1 MCDPT
6 TVLQRI
12 LTTKHFILSFR
23 KRGFLKDHT
32 FQRQY
37 FNIQVMQHDLCFRC
51 IIIGNCQR
59 TCLPRGLLLFVYP
72 VGLSELKLNSV
83 NQKWSK
89 KDRKVCFM
97 TENDHIWPQLIKMTT
112 SYRQRKKFYFTKYK
126 LVSNA
131 QIMEMP
137 MVCLFVDTLFYYR
150 IRVV

>member
-1 MCDPT
+1 MILPQSYSGFWPLNISFWVFENAAIWKITPFRDET
-6 TVLQRI
+6 LVLKSGNRS
-12 LTTKHFILSFR
+12 K
-23 KRGFLKDHT
+23 
-32 FQRQY
+32 
-37 FNIQVMQHDLCFRC
+37 
-51 IIIGNCQR
+51 IIGNCQR

-97 TENDHIWPQLIKMTT
+97 TENDRKWPQLIKMTT

-137 MVCLFVDTLFYYR
+137 MVC
-150 IRVV
+150 